1 MNKIDYKIFV
11 PRGENN
17 YVKFDSDIEFEIDN
31 FKAVNLH
38 IDDDKVIYFFYIK
51 IPSDDQ
57 HHKLLLRTGKT
68 PKMTLLIGNNSY
80 EIIGDC
86 EVLSTS
92 ENKWEEKTVIKLL
105 FTILNASRTVDNPR
119 KVTKYERS
127 ELLDLRDKD

>member
-1 MNKIDYKIFV
+1 
-11 PRGENN
+11 
-17 YVKFDSDIEFEIDN
+17 
-31 FKAVNLH
+31 
-38 IDDDKVIYFFYIK
+38 
-51 IPSDDQ
+51 
-57 HHKLLLRTGKT
+57 
-68 PKMTLLIGNNSY
+68 MTLLIGNNSY